1 MCTFVERKAFINEFN
16 HELPVMPKAT
26 RYWTFEKFGIL
37 PEKFRRIRYGINDGL
52 MLYFFLHIKL
62 LL

>member
-1 MCTFVERKAFINEFN
+1 
-16 HELPVMPKAT
+16 MPKAT

-52 MLYFFLHIKL
+52 MLYFFRHIKL